1 MTVMEKGGAGKHL
14 VPLGFAAVDADVWV
28 ASGRDPVRFLGLVS
42 SERLQALSGDKK
54 FLKRL
59 QIAHAEWAEAKL
71 AEPPLATARR
81 RARQVAFTL
90 LEQGD
95 DADHVERV
103 LFATGFHPSVCHDAA
118 RWAYQRHR
126 DAMEAAAAAATPETA
141 A

>member
-1 MTVMEKGGAGKHL
+1 LAQFDLACDDGRGTV
-14 VPLGFAAVDADVWV
+14 AVRRNLPPINRRHVRRLP
-28 ASGRDPVRFLGLVS
+28 AS
-42 SERLQALSGDKK
+42 LQV
-54 FLKRL
+54 
-59 QIAHAEWAEAKL
+59 AHAEWAETKL

-126 DAMEAAAAAATPETA
+126 EAMDAAAAATPETA